1 MRSEVQWRGPCRLPS
16 PRKRAWERMPQTWE
30 RDPNFVLPFNHHV
43 LNASSTNGS
52 TYVLFPSSSRSFSE
66 RNLLS
71 W

>member
-16 PRKRAWERMPQTWE
+16 PRKRAWERSHTWE
-30 RDPNFVLPFNHHV
+30 TDPNCFIVLHHV

-52 TYVLFPSSSRSFSE
+52 TYELFPSSSRSYSE
-66 RNLLS
+66 RNLHS